1 MATPKDLLW
10 PCDPHTRAKH
20 ELLRHYLDAWF
31 PIMMQ
36 SSRSW
41 KRVTYA
47 EGFAGPGIY
56 ETGEPGSPVV
66 ALEAFLRQRRFLDS
80 GKKVNVTLVEDNAA
94 RLERLKQEVNAITT
108 KYGGRPQTMEI
119 GYHKGKCANTL
130 LSALSDA
137 GSMTTP
143 IFAFLDSWGGPDI
156 PLDIARTIASV
167 PSSEVLVTFGTRF
180 LLQFG
185 NAEAHQVA
193 GDKAF
198 GGTAWREV
206 KKLPSREKKAFL
218 VSTYRDS
225 LKTAGFP
232 FVLSFEMLDEG
243 GRDIHLVY
251 GTTSHKGLE
260 KMKEAVWKVDPV
272 RGVRYRDPRDPDQTT
287 LDFTLDP
294 DTRPLR
300 QAILAELS
308 KGERTLE
315 KLREMALLETVY
327 RPPHV
332 TPVVRQM
339 LGTGVI
345 ERYPERGQLSG
356 DKTIRLVKQSETKLE
371 TLF

>member
-20 ELLRHYLDAWF
+20 ELLRRYLDAWF

-41 KRVTYA
+41 DRVTYA

-56 ETGEPGSPVV
+56 KTGEPGSPVL

-80 GKKVNVTLVEDNAA
+80 GKKVNVTLVEGDAA
-94 RLERLKQEVNAITT
+94 RLERLKQEVDAITAR
-108 KYGGRPQTMEI
+108 YGGQPQTMAIDFHE
-119 GYHKGKCANTL
+119 GKCATTFL
-130 LSALSDA
+130 PALAKA
-137 GSMTTP
+137 GPMTTP
-143 IFAFLDSWGGPDI
+143 ILAFLDSWGGPDI
-156 PLDIARTIASV
+156 PLDIARAIAAA

-180 LLQFG
+180 LLRFG
-185 NAEAHQVA
+185 KAEDHQAA

-198 GGTAWREV
+198 GGTAWRKVME
-206 KKLPSREKKAFL
+206 LPSHQKKAFL

-225 LKTAGFP
+225 LKAAGFP

-243 GRDIHLVY
+243 GRDLHLVY

-272 RGVRYRDPRDPDQTT
+272 KGVRYRDPRDPNQTT
-287 LDFTLDP
+287 LDFTP
-294 DTRPLR
+294 TADTRPLR
-300 QAILAELS
+300 QAILAELGQ
-308 KGERTLE
+308 GERTLE
-315 KLREMALLETVY
+315 QLKELALLETVY

-332 TPVVRQM
+332 TPIVRK
-339 LGTGVI
+339 LLSDGIV
-345 ERYPERGQLSG
+345 ERHPKGGQLSG
-356 DKTIRLVKQSETKLE
+356 DKIIRLAKPSEPAIDKL
-371 TLF
+371 F